1 MRLSIRWKCNKSTS
15 TKNSNSKIFNC
26 YKQKLLHE
34 LHTPQ
39 NILCEQI
46 ISWAWN
52 QKFGI
57 HITLWSA
64 VFPVRKS
71 KRWPFHNTWCCSS
84 PCFEVILA
92 LIILPEFIDFGFE
105 ILCSAVQLCRQNCVL
120 CRESISLLFLPYNIY
135 HITNHATT
143 KSPPPCFHVLTTCLL
158 IWESW

>member
-1 MRLSIRWKCNKSTS
+1 MYSVLSWDLSIRWKCNKSTS
-15 TKNSNSKIFNC
+15 TKNFNSKIFNC
-26 YKQKLLHE
+26 CKQKLLHE

-71 KRWPFHNTWCCSS
+71 KRWPFHNIWCCSS

-92 LIILPEFIDFGFE
+92 WSFYPNSLILALKSFVLPFSSVDT
-105 ILCSAVQLCRQNCVL
+105 QHN
-120 CRESISLLFLPYNIY
+120 SIIWPPAARIYCLEHCTNLFY
-135 HITNHATT
+135 
-143 KSPPPCFHVLTTCLL
+143 V
-158 IWESW
+158 

>member
-71 KRWPFHNTWCCSS
+71 KRWPSQHMMLFFAMFWSNPS
-84 PCFEVILA
+84 V
-92 LIILPEFIDFGFE
+92 IILPEFIDFGFE
-105 ILCSAVQLCRQNCVL
+105 ILCSAFQLCRQNCVL

-143 KSPPPCFHVLTTCLL
+143 KSPPPCFKNMFAR
-158 IWESW
+158 ESW